1 MKEILLQY
9 ARYNK
14 WANDRLIDAILNLP
28 NDVIDAHVE
37 SSFSSLR
44 ATCLHV
50 WNADFIW
57 WERLKLAENIVGPAT
72 DATLSIEAICEGW
85 KQQSLQWQNWVMNA
99 KEVNLT
105 HVFAYR
111 NSKKEQFK
119 EPVYQVLMHVFN
131 HATYHRGQM
140 VTMMRQ
146 LDVKTIPATD
156 FIVFSRNKK

>member
-1 MKEILLQY
+1 
-9 ARYNK
+9 
-14 WANDRLIDAILNLP
+14 
-28 NDVIDAHVE
+28 
-37 SSFSSLR
+37 
-44 ATCLHV
+44 
-50 WNADFIW
+50 
-57 WERLKLAENIVGPAT
+57 
-72 DATLSIEAICEGW
+72 
-85 KQQSLQWQNWVMNA
+85 MNA